1 MNPDPHS
8 PDLLAMAQEA
18 EVEIV
23 AAESLVVAR
32 TTVVA
37 GTDDGG
43 ASSLATAELGY
54 YEAEL
59 RSLRDAA
66 TGLDAAEHHRQLP

>member
-1 MNPDPHS
+1 VTTGPDS

-23 AAESLVVAR
+23 AAEALVVDR
-32 TTVVA
+32 
-37 GTDDGG
+37 GTLGDGPSDA
-43 ASSLATAELGY
+43 ASGYATAELGY

-59 RSLRDAA
+59 RSLRSAA
-66 TGLDAAEHHRQLP
+66 TGLDAAERHTHLP